1 MVYMSFPFISRGQIE
16 NHSKTICQ
24 NNVNFIETKFL
35 CDYGDSKLTL
45 NEIINNGSNCSGL
58 KCLVKPDL
66 SGTYLRPIGSCAQKP
81 STTHITTVRTTTIRT
96 TRPRTTR
103 TTRPRTTRTTKPR
116 TTRPPRTTKPRT
128 RTTKPPRTKKPRR
141 IPNRFKRVCVYNG
154 RTIKLN
160 QYRSFGKCKYVH
172 CKLVPNYEYA
182 VVFLYEDCNMPK
194 PTQKTTTKATPPP
207 TFATQPYYW
216 HQTYATYAIQPTQN
230 SYQYQPVLGQPVNSY
245 NNYGNSYG
253 NTGSNYGHS
262 YSSGNSYG
270 TGYGGTTYG
279 QSNSYQPLFDQNK
292 IQNYYE
298 KQMKKE
304 VNKLY
309 REILNG

>member
-1 MVYMSFPFISRGQIE
+1 M
-16 NHSKTICQ
+16 K
-24 NNVNFIETKFL
+24 
-35 CDYGDSKLTL
+35 
-45 NEIINNGSNCSGL
+45 CSGL
-58 KCLVKPDL
+58 KCAIKPDL
-66 SGTYLRPIGSCAQKP
+66 SGTYLRPIGSCAQQT
-81 STTHITTVRTTTIRT
+81 STTRMTTTRTTTIRT

-103 TTRPRTTRTTKPR
+103 KTRPKTTRTTRPR

-172 CKLVPNYEYA
+172 CKLVPDYEYA

-207 TFATQPYYW
+207 TQPYYW
-216 HQTYATYAIQPTQN
+216 HQTYATYAMQQSQN
-230 SYQYQPVLGQPVNSY
+230 SYQYQPVSGQPVNSY
-245 NNYGNSYG
+245 NNFSAGTGYGNSV
-253 NTGSNYGHS
+253 SNYGS
-262 YSSGNSYG
+262 YTAGNTYGMSLGDKSYG
-270 TGYGGTTYG
+270 TGYGGSNYG
-279 QSNSYQPLFDQNK
+279 QSNSYQPLFDQSK

>member
-1 MVYMSFPFISRGQIE
+1 M
-16 NHSKTICQ
+16 K
-24 NNVNFIETKFL
+24 
-35 CDYGDSKLTL
+35 
-45 NEIINNGSNCSGL
+45 CSL
-58 KCLVKPDL
+58 KPDL
-66 SGTYLRPIGSCAQKP
+66 SGTYLQPVGSCAP
-81 STTHITTVRTTTIRT
+81 STTRMTTVRTTTLRT
-96 TRPRTTR
+96 TRARTTR
-103 TTRPRTTRTTKPR
+103 STRPKTTRTTKPR

-172 CKLVPNYEYA
+172 CKNVPNYEYA

-194 PTQKTTTKATPPP
+194 PTPTTTQPPP
-207 TFATQPYYW
+207 TQSYYW
-216 HQTYATYAIQPTQN
+216 HQPVTYATYAVQPTQN
-230 SYQYQPVLGQPVNSY
+230 SYLPVLGQPVNSY
-245 NNYGNSYG
+245 NNYG
-253 NTGSNYGHS
+253 TGSYNNNGYNNGHS
-262 YSSGNSYG
+262 YTSGNHYGATSYGG
-270 TGYGGTTYG
+270 TGYGATSYG

-309 REILNG
+309 REIING